1 MPAIG
6 NNGQPTRS
14 FSFMLAAIAGLLSC
28 VTLLYMRK
36 PPPPPAPNVQCKMGF
51 MRLSCSP
58 TAYCVRKSGQCV
70 PSAVD
75 GIAPAPSSAPSFQA
89 AAKAHKADTLVARQR
104 RSVDSC
110 LAAADLYEEAADA
123 STGAAA
129 AEFQLKAGDA
139 LNCAM
144 RIKGTG
150 NILILEGTLDTP
162 ANKKF
167 WGAHGPRALALI
179 KSARAAHAPLRSDA
193 AATAIEMDA
202 FMYSSSSKGIL
213 RQALTG
219 AGSTFLSLAKEL
231 TNIYSSWDGFVGHCY
246 LGGFYA
252 VAPWPLGDK
261 KRGLAEFD
269 AAFKAEPRARRNGYY
284 ACLLRYQHGDYGGAV
299 SACETALNRGQCD
312 GPTTTAF
319 SSRSR
324 RKKRKG
330 PRARQK

>member
-1 MPAIG
+1 MP
-6 NNGQPTRS
+6 
-14 FSFMLAAIAGLLSC
+14 SC
-28 VTLLYMRK
+28 T
-36 PPPPPAPNVQCKMGF
+36 PAP
-51 MRLSCSP
+51 
-58 TAYCVRKSGQCV
+58 
-70 PSAVD
+70 
-75 GIAPAPSSAPSFQA
+75 
-89 AAKAHKADTLVARQR
+89 
-104 RSVDSC
+104 
-110 LAAADLYEEAADA
+110 
-123 STGAAA
+123 
-129 AEFQLKAGDA
+129 
-139 LNCAM
+139 
-144 RIKGTG
+144 
-150 NILILEGTLDTP
+150 
-162 ANKKF
+162 
-167 WGAHGPRALALI
+167 PRASCA
-179 KSARAAHAPLRSDA
+179 S
-193 AATAIEMDA
+193 
-202 FMYSSSSKGIL
+202 

>member
-213 RQALTG
+213 RQPPG
-219 AGSTFLSLAKEL
+219 AHRRGLDLPLPRRRSSPQRLLD
-231 TNIYSSWDGFVGHCY
+231 SSWDGFVGA
-246 LGGFYA
+246 L
-252 VAPWPLGDK
+252 L
-261 KRGLAEFD
+261 L
-269 AAFKAEPRARRNGYY
+269 PR
-284 ACLLRYQHGDYGGAV
+284 LLRGGRWATRI
-299 SACETALNRGQCD
+299 AR
-312 GPTTTAF
+312 P
-319 SSRSR
+319 R
-324 RKKRKG
+324 RV
-330 PRARQK
+330 